1 MTRGQRNSIEGMFVA
16 FQQFILL
23 NNCNPSTS
31 SDISWL
37 VGQANLTTEE
47 LNNDR
52 LNGIVALGYG
62 YKWVK
67 FPTSKI
73 DKMGTHKFKKQD
85 LLSLIYVEIFPKYCI
100 QEEF

>member
-1 MTRGQRNSIEGMFVA
+1 MTIGQRNSIEGMLIA

-31 SDISWL
+31 SDVSWL
-37 VGQANLTTEE
+37 VGQANLTCEE
-47 LNNDR
+47 LNNE
-52 LNGIVALGYG
+52 GIVALGYG
-62 YKWVK
+62 YHWVK

-73 DKMGTHKFKKQD
+73 DKMGNHKFKKQD